1 MAKMKGINLS
11 VITDHLG
18 AILVVAISALSA
30 GALNTYL
37 GQQMNA
43 SAIKLMKVD
52 HEEGAQDRYT
62 GEMARNQN
70 EKVDARLNEAFDRIA
85 RMEGRHDG
93 H

>member
-1 MAKMKGINLS
+1 MSKKGINLS

-30 GALNTYL
+30 GALKTYL

-43 SAIKLMKVD
+43 EAVRQMKLD

-62 GEMARNQN
+62 GDMARSRND
-70 EKVDARLNEAFDRIA
+70 KVDDRLTEAFERIA
-85 RMEGRHDG
+85 RMEGRHAG